1 MLHTLVEQLARAAVS
16 LIETLGYWGIFI
28 GMTIESACIP
38 LPSEVIMLFG
48 GFLVAV
54 GTFNFWFV
62 AAAGVLGNVAGS
74 VLTYWI
80 GANGGRSILLKY
92 GRYVLIN
99 PEHLDKAERWFSRYG
114 DWTVFFARNLPVIRT
129 FISLPAGLARMNFAK
144 FFIYT
149 FVGCIPW
156 NLALTLVG
164 FKLGEN
170 WPLIEPYFR
179 PVSYVILLV
188 LIAGVIWF
196 FYKNFSSLK
205 RPINRKVKRFKEA
218 EEE

>member
-1 MLHTLVEQLARAAVS
+1 MRMLHTLVEELARIAVN
-16 LIETLGYWGIFI
+16 LIESLGYWGILI

-48 GFLVAV
+48 GFLTAV

-62 AAAGVLGNVAGS
+62 AAAGVLGNVFGS

-80 GANGGRSILLKY
+80 GANGGRSLLEKY
-92 GRYVLIN
+92 GKYLLIN
-99 PEHLDKAERWFSRYG
+99 PGHLDKAGRWFSRYG

-129 FISLPAGLARMNFAK
+129 FISLPAGLARMNFVK
-144 FFIYT
+144 FFVYT

-156 NLALTLVG
+156 NLALTFLG

-170 WPLIEPYFR
+170 WRLIEPYFR
-179 PVSYVILLV
+179 PLSYFIVFVLLTG
-188 LIAGVIWF
+188 IIWF

-205 RPINRKVKRFKEA
+205 RPVKQKVRDFG
-218 EEE
+218 EEK